1 MCDKPF
7 FCKLQTKNIFTQN
20 ILTKKFLSKIFL
32 SKIIPCPSLPVQSS
46 CDTMT
51 KKEVCPMKCYIV
63 DAFTKEIFKG
73 NPAAVCVLDQW
84 LPDELMQHIAI
95 ENSLSETAFTV
106 KEGDHW
112 HLRWFTPGGEI
123 DLCGHA
129 TLGTA
134 YVLAHFVEPDAS
146 RYVFQTLSGELIV
159 TRDSDRSSMDF
170 PAYDLKPV
178 PVTDAL
184 EEALGVRPV
193 EAYLARD
200 LLCVLADEGDVIHCQ
215 PDMAKL
221 KQLDGLLCNI
231 TAKGSQYDTVSR
243 SFAPKLAVPEDPVC
257 GSGHCHIIPVMSAK
271 LGKTDLVAYQASK
284 RGGELYCHI
293 EKGRIALA
301 GYAALYAE
309 SDLKI

>member
-1 MCDKPF
+1 
-7 FCKLQTKNIFTQN
+7 
-20 ILTKKFLSKIFL
+20 
-32 SKIIPCPSLPVQSS
+32 
-46 CDTMT
+46 
-51 KKEVCPMKCYIV
+51 MKCYIV

-84 LPDELMQHIAI
+84 LPDELMQHIAM

-134 YVLAHFVEPDAS
+134 YVLARFIEPDAS

-159 TRDSDRSSMDF
+159 TRDGDRFSMDF
-170 PAYDLKPV
+170 PAYDMKPV
-178 PVTDAL
+178 PVTDAM

-200 LLCVLADEGDVIHCQ
+200 LVCVLADEGEVIHCQ
-215 PDMAKL
+215 PDMAKI

-231 TAKGSQYDTVSR
+231 TAKGSKYDTVSR

-257 GSGHCHIIPVMSAK
+257 GSGHCHIIPVMAAK
-271 LGKTDLVAYQASK
+271 LDKTDLVAYQASK